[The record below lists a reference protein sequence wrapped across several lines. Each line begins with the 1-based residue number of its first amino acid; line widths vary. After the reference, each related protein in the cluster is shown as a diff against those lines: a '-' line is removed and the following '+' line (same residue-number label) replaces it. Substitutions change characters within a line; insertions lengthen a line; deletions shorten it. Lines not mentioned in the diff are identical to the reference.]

1 MMLGASA
8 RVAGLLMSILA
19 AAAGVVAQEASST
32 LKTEAVAG
40 KAAHVFYT
48 GRGQFEIIVTEIAD
62 ARGAL
67 ELGRSVW
74 SALSTPMGLPA
85 EGFESPVAVRL
96 VPAALWNEPA
106 VFTVTVEAGG
116 LVGVRVRWSEDVDPI
131 VVRRAFVQ
139 GLIMRRAVAWHSVG
153 PQLKVPLWLEQ
164 ACTAWSQVRERPAM
178 MDAFQQESA
187 TLGVPPPLR
196 SLLEWERGE
205 VESRSWELSSLWL
218 FAQLQTEGPFSRWGG
233 WLRGI
238 LGGAEPYETLPRSYA
253 GLWRDAASLELWWGT
268 AVQHQRTTRA
278 LPGMTIAASRAWM
291 QDRSRWLAGRGGREV
306 VVGLEELLE
315 LRREPWVKSELT
327 ERQMQT
333 RSVLGVIHPYY
344 ANAALSMGRLY
355 EAAAR
360 GNEKEF
366 RVALTEFE
374 RDAID
379 GRELEDTV
387 GAILNTAPRK

>member
-1 MMLGASA
+1 
-8 RVAGLLMSILA
+8 VLA
-19 AAAGVVAQEASST
+19 AAGGLPAPAAPATSAS
-32 LKTEAVAG
+32 APR
-40 KAAHVFYT
+40 AAHVFYT

-62 ARGAL
+62 ARAGL

-74 SALSTPMGLPA
+74 GALGASLGLPA

-116 LVGVRVRWSEDVDPI
+116 LVSVRVRWAEDTDPI

-139 GLIMRRAVAWHSVG
+139 GLIMRRAVAWHAVG

-164 ACTAWSQVRERPAM
+164 ACTAWSLVRERPAM

-187 TLGVPPPLR
+187 GLGAPPPLKA
-196 SLLEWERGE
+196 LLEWERGE
-205 VESRSWELSSLWL
+205 VESRTWELSALWL
-218 FAQLQTEGPFSRWGG
+218 FAQLQAEGAFSQWGG
-233 WLRGI
+233 WVRGI
-238 LGGAEPYETLPRSYA
+238 LGGAEPYETLPRAYP
-253 GLWRDAASLELWWGT
+253 GLWSEGISLELWWNT
-268 AVQHQRTTRA
+268 VVYHQRTARA

-306 VVGLEELLE
+306 VLRLEELLA
-315 LRREPWVKSELT
+315 LRQEPWVKAELA
-327 ERQMQT
+327 ERGMQT
-333 RSVLGVIHPYY
+333 RSVLGTIHPYY

-360 GNEKEF
+360 GDERDF
-366 RVALTEFE
+366 RAALAEFE

-387 GAILNTAPRK
+387 SAILNTAPSK